1 MPTLEGDLVFPDRTE
16 KGRVGWSGDLLS
28 SIGTNL
34 INGPGQGEIIRL
46 DGYIA
51 PGFLD
56 IHVHGGDGADFMDGT
71 AQAFQTVCRAHA
83 RHGTTRLLA
92 TSTVA
97 PSDQIDRFLEICDS
111 LLDAPT
117 GGARIAGAH
126 FYGPYFAPAAKGC
139 HPGEGL
145 GDPAH
150 LKPGRFLD
158 HRCVRTATVAPELP
172 GTADFL
178 VECKKR
184 GIVGCL
190 GHSHATF
197 SQVTD
202 AVALGARHVDH
213 LFCAMSDRARLRQSQ
228 TYPMRGG
235 LLEATLAIDEL
246 TTEVIADDRHLADEL
261 LYLAYKVKGPDRLA
275 LVTDSMRAMDMPDG
289 EYWFGKDG
297 MGEAIRKADGVGLTL
312 DGKGLASA
320 VQGLDVG
327 MRAMKRASRAPLHE
341 IIRMLTL
348 TPARIAGLA
357 DRFGSLQVG
366 KAADLVLLDRQ
377 LQVRGLVV
385 AGEWVIKP

>member
-1 MPTLEGDLVFPDRTE
+1 
-16 KGRVGWSGDLLS
+16 
-28 SIGTNL
+28 
-34 INGPGQGEIIRL
+34 
-46 DGYIA
+46 
-51 PGFLD
+51 
-56 IHVHGGDGADFMDGT
+56 
-71 AQAFQTVCRAHA
+71 
-83 RHGTTRLLA
+83 
-92 TSTVA
+92 
-97 PSDQIDRFLEICDS
+97 
-111 LLDAPT
+111 
-117 GGARIAGAH
+117 
-126 FYGPYFAPAAKGC
+126 
-139 HPGEGL
+139 
-145 GDPAH
+145 
-150 LKPGRFLD
+150 
-158 HRCVRTATVAPELP
+158 
-172 GTADFL
+172 
-178 VECKKR
+178 
-184 GIVGCL
+184 
-190 GHSHATF
+190 
-197 SQVTD
+197 
-202 AVALGARHVDH
+202 
-213 LFCAMSDRARLRQSQ
+213 
-228 TYPMRGG
+228 MRGG

-385 AGEWVIKP
+385 AGEWVIRP

>member
-1 MPTLEGDLVFPDRTE
+1 MPVLEGDLVFPDRVE
-16 KGRVGWSGDLLS
+16 PGRIGWVGDRLTAPEPGRRADDSGADIL
-28 SIGTNL
+28 
-34 INGPGQGEIIRL
+34 RW
-46 DGYIA
+46 DGFIA

-71 AQAFQTVCRAHA
+71 VEAFHTVCRAHA
-83 RHGTTRLLA
+83 RHGTTRVLA

-97 PSDQIDRFLEICDS
+97 PADQIDRFLDICDS
-111 LLDAPT
+111 MLDRPT
-117 GGARIAGAH
+117 GGARVAGAH

-172 GTADFL
+172 GTAEFL
-178 VECKKR
+178 QECNKR

-197 SQVTD
+197 SQVAE
-202 AVALGARHVDH
+202 AVASGARHVDH
-213 LFCAMSDRARLRQSQ
+213 LFCAMSDRARLRLSQ
-228 TYPMRGG
+228 AYPMRGG
-235 LLEATLAIDEL
+235 LFEATLALDAL

-297 MGEAIRKADGVGLTL
+297 KGEAIRKADGVGLTL

-327 MRAMKRASRAPLHE
+327 LRAMSRASGAPLHE
-341 IIRMLTL
+341 VVRMLTL

-357 DRFGSLQVG
+357 DRFGSLKEG
-366 KAADLVLLDRQ
+366 KAADLVLLDRA
-377 LQVRGLVV
+377 LQVRGVV
-385 AGEWVIKP
+385 VGGEWVVKV